1 MRTQASS
8 ALKIFSSK
16 HSVSGIYKYI
26 YIYISIKNENKNK
39 NKFVKDWMIR
49 SNVKQLWVY

>member
-8 ALKIFSSK
+8 ALKIFSFK
-16 HSVSGIYKYI
+16 HSVSGIYIYI
-26 YIYISIKNENKNK
+26 YIYLNENKNKNKNK

-49 SNVKQLWVY
+49 SNVKQL